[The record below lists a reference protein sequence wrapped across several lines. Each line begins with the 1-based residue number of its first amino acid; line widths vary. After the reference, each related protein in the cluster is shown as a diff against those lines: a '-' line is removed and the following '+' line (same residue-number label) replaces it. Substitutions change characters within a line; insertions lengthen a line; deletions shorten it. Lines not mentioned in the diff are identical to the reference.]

1 MSVDIDDVF
10 VRQYESEVH
19 VAFQRQGA
27 LLMQGVRTKGP
38 ITGKSTTF
46 PVAGKGTAAPKTRG
60 GQVPLMNISHTPVEC
75 TLNDRYAADTIDKLD
90 ELKIHHDERS
100 VVVRNGASALGR
112 TADSFI
118 IDNALSQTA
127 LYVGDYSAG
136 LSRNLI
142 LEAMQTL
149 YDNDVPN
156 DGMIWGAISPH
167 GWAELMT
174 YEEFQKADYIDP
186 SSLPYM
192 TGKPPKQWL
201 NVNWVMH
208 TGLPLAS
215 SDDRDCYLWHHDAVG
230 MAYGSQVQT
239 VITYENTLA
248 AFLVNNMMSM
258 GACLI
263 DGTGVVE
270 IRVDDNAALPA

>member
-46 PVAGKGTAAPKTRG
+46 PVSGKGTAAPKTRG

-75 TLNDRYAADTIDKLD
+75 VLNDRYAADTIDKLD
-90 ELKIHHDERS
+90 ELKIYHDERS
-100 VVVRNGASALGR
+100 VVVRNGAFALGR

-118 IDNALSQTA
+118 IDNALSQTS
-127 LYVGDYSAG
+127 LFVGDYSTG
-136 LSRNLI
+136 ITRNLI
-142 LEAMQTL
+142 LSALDTL
-149 YDNDVPN
+149 YSNDVPN
-156 DGMIWGAISPH
+156 DGMLWGAVSPNA
-167 GWAELMT
+167 WAHLMT
-174 YEEFQKADYIDP
+174 YDEFQDADKVGPD
-186 SSLPYM
+186 SLPYQ
-192 TGKPPKQWL
+192 TGQLPKRWL
-201 NVNWVMH
+201 GVNWVMH

-215 SDDRDCYLWHHDAVG
+215 SDDRDCYIWHHDSCG

-270 IRVDDNAALPA
+270 IRVDDTAALPT